1 LPLVS
6 RNDPRA
12 HDSQEVHMGIAVSLI
27 LVAVGAILTWAVN
40 DTSDAVNLAAVG
52 VILMVVGLIGLL
64 LDLLLWSS
72 WGPGLRRRAVPA
84 GPPAEYDARPT
95 RRVEEPV
102 RPRRRRVVEEEEVV
116 GSDVPPGPPPP

>member
-1 LPLVS
+1 
-6 RNDPRA
+6 
-12 HDSQEVHMGIAVSLI
+12 MGIAVSLI

-40 DTSDAVNLAAVG
+40 DTSAAVNLAAVG

-72 WGPGLRRRAVPA
+72 LGPGLRRRVPA
-84 GPPAEYDARPT
+84 TGPPVDYDARAT
-95 RRVEEPV
+95 RRVVEEPV

-116 GSDVPPGPPPP
+116 RSDVRPGPPPP